1 MAVVDHFRAANA
13 VLARDLGFTVSEK
26 LPGTSE
32 LRIAL
37 KKVGMRRFEHVVESM
52 VIAGFRNMP
61 GGVKYDHLMQML
73 RKVQPPKRPG
83 TKYRN
88 SLSGYGVQVNRDM
101 DRQWLD
107 RVAREP

>member
-1 MAVVDHFRAANA
+1 MAVIDHFSAANA

-26 LPGTSE
+26 LPGTSG
-32 LRIAL
+32 LRIVL
-37 KKVGMRRFEHVVESM
+37 KRVGMRRFEHVVESM
-52 VIAGFRNMP
+52 VIGGFRDKP
-61 GGVKYDHLMQML
+61 GSVKYTQLMAML
-73 RKVQPPKRPG
+73 ARVQPAKRPG

-88 SLSGYGVQVNRDM
+88 SLSGYGAKVNADM